1 MNLSRNWARVFG
13 RGPLLAVGAVAAATA
28 IAACGSSSS
37 SSSASAGSGASS
49 PSASSG
55 SYTLNVGYIGMS
67 GMLTGPEGFAY
78 SKGMLQKWLA
88 ADGITKLKLAQFAN
102 GPLLTA
108 AMTGGSLDIGILGDT
123 PALIANSHGLPVKMI
138 NQDEVGQ
145 PAWIVAKKGGATT
158 LAGLSGQT
166 IARPVGSYM
175 DRYLQGVL
183 AENGLTSKVHL
194 TSMLPPQ
201 AIPAA
206 VNGSIDAVALPAW
219 EVAPIVAAGGTVV
232 AKSETTPSIEGTGV
246 TIATTKILSA
256 HPTLAKDWNAARLKS
271 IAYAKANLSAF
282 YAFQAT
288 ANGIKAGPA
297 AAKSFLPLSI
307 YPPAN
312 YTASGLKTLQSTL
325 NFLVS
330 EKEASAFSI
339 NGWKAAGT

>member
-1 MNLSRNWARVFG
+1 MNLSRNRARAAR
-13 RGPLLAVGAVAAATA
+13 RGPLLVLAAVAAGAA
-28 IAACGSSSS
+28 IAACGGSSSS
-37 SSSASAGSGASS
+37 DNSASSSASSKLA
-49 PSASSG
+49 ASSG
-55 SYTLNVGYIGMS
+55 YTLNVGYIGNT
-67 GMLTGPEGFAY
+67 GILTGPEGFAY
-78 SKGMLQKWLA
+78 SKGLLQKWLA
-88 ADGITKLKLAQFAN
+88 AKGIAKIKLAQFAN

-108 AMTGGSLDIGILGDT
+108 AMTGGSLDVGILGDT

-183 AENGLTSKVHL
+183 AQNGLTSKVHL
-194 TSMLPPQ
+194 TAMLPPQ

-219 EVAPIVAAGGTVV
+219 EVAPIIAAGGTVV
-232 AKSETTPSIEGTGV
+232 AKSETTPSIQGTGV
-246 TIATTKILSA
+246 TIATTKVLSA
-256 HPTLAKDWNAARLKS
+256 HPSLPQDWNAVRLKA
-271 IAYAKANLSAF
+271 IAYAKSNPSAF
-282 YAFQAT
+282 YAFEAK
-288 ANGIKAGPA
+288 ANGIKAGAA

-307 YPPAN
+307 YPAAN
-312 YTASGLKTLQSTL
+312 YTPTGLKMLNSTL

-330 EKEASAFSI
+330 EKEANAFSI
-339 NGWKAAGT
+339 DGWKAAGT